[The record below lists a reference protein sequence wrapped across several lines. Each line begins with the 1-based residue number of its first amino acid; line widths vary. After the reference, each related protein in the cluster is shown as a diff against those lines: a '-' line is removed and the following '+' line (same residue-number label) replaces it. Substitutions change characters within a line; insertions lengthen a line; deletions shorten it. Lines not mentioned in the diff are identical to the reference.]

1 MHYNLEN
8 LFLYKI
14 ASIAVFISRPVS
26 FVNISCGYAEF
37 WVIFRVYMSRTSY
50 IIRRCLSKGG
60 PGFVCR
66 GGHLPSALDR
76 VALPPH
82 VNFSIHNISD
92 FALADSRYPV
102 QVFAEC
108 LRNTNTPA
116 LLHGASC
123 RIYKSRITP

>member
-1 MHYNLEN
+1 MERSVPTWNT

-14 ASIAVFISRPVS
+14 ASIAIFISRPVS

-37 WVIFRVYMSRTSY
+37 YVIFRVYMSRTSY

-76 VALPPH
+76 VALPPPCKL
-82 VNFSIHNISD
+82 F
-92 FALADSRYPV
+92 Y
-102 QVFAEC
+102 
-108 LRNTNTPA
+108 T
-116 LLHGASC
+116 
-123 RIYKSRITP
+123 

>member
-1 MHYNLEN
+1 M
-8 LFLYKI
+8 
-14 ASIAVFISRPVS
+14 SS
-26 FVNISCGYAEF
+26 VN
-37 WVIFRVYMSRTSY
+37 Y
-50 IIRRCLSKGG
+50 INRRCLSKGG

-76 VALPPH
+76 VALPPPR
-82 VNFSIHNISD
+82 VNFSIRDISD

-123 RIYKSRITP
+123 RIYKSRTTP